1 MPDKAN
7 ATDYKL
13 SLRYTF
19 NSVNTSFRDAQINKS
34 SDGRVD

>member
-1 MPDKAN
+1 MLKTLLQSMAVP
-7 ATDYKL
+7 L
-13 SLRYTF
+13 IYTF